1 MPLRIDIRHGEA
13 IMPRPADIDYPT
25 LLGSPAPS
33 LRAYRR
39 ETVVAETLEAIT
51 SLRRATADDPGL
63 SLGVVESYR
72 ASILAK
78 TRAPSLIALIGMV
91 LADPPPAG
99 QALRTS
105 DGARS

>member
-1 MPLRIDIRHGEA
+1 M
-13 IMPRPADIDYPT
+13 
-25 LLGSPAPS
+25 
-33 LRAYRR
+33 
-39 ETVVAETLEAIT
+39 
-51 SLRRATADDPGL
+51 
-63 SLGVVESYR
+63 VESYR

-99 QALRTS
+99 QASRTS